1 MVPVHSLARVC
12 VRPQWLSV
20 DRLRKGCNERR
31 KRVTR
36 LRRELQHALRVR
48 VPSRL
53 KSHFVI
59 RRGGGAGVEAA
70 EGEYEVADEDRRY
83 SAGAMTH

>member
-1 MVPVHSLARVC
+1 M
-12 VRPQWLSV
+12 
-20 DRLRKGCNERR
+20 RKGCNERR
-31 KRVTR
+31 KGVAR

-53 KSHFVI
+53 KSRFVI

-70 EGEYEVADEDRRY
+70 EGEDKVADEDRRY
-83 SAGAMTH
+83 AAGVVTRQEILSRRQSR